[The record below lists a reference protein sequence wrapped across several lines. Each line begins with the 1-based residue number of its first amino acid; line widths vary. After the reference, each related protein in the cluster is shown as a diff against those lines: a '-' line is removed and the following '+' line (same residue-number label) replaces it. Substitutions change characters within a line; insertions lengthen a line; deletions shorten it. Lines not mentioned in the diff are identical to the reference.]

1 MGERMPSP
9 PVVLILAGHDPT
21 GGAGLVADS
30 EAVAACGGWGV
41 TIPTALTVQSCR
53 DVKRVVPVPAR
64 LVREMGDALDEF
76 AIAAIKVGLIA
87 SVDVLDSVVDIV
99 RAHPGVPVVVDPV
112 LKAGGGSEL
121 STDALLD
128 AFRARLLPLV
138 DILTPNRLELARLA
152 GSDATDDPARAAQ
165 LLALGCRA
173 ILVTGTDAP
182 EAEVPVDQVQQVLY
196 SGEQSIRWQWPR
208 LSGHYHG
215 SGCTLA
221 AALAARLAGGEP
233 LQIACEQAQSFTW
246 QALANGWRPGSH
258 QSLPRRIGSDAGDS
272 FVLTDGKE
280 RLLGSGSDWPC
291 ITEADRMTRGMTNSG
306 EMLVNQGLS
315 NTDEKVIPDS
325 IHSLEASGGN
335 PLDLRFSD
343 SKEAFMTTSAQL
355 FEQACRH
362 IPGGVNS
369 PVRAFKGLHRP
380 PVFMERAK
388 GAYLY
393 DVEGKRYVDY
403 VGSWGPMITGHADPD
418 VLGAVRARLDNG
430 LSFGTPTAIETT
442 MADLIC
448 DMIPSIEMVRMVNSG
463 TEATMS
469 AIRLARGFT
478 GRDKIVKFEG
488 NYHGHSD
495 SLLVKAGSGALTHG
509 EPSSPGVPASLADH
523 TITLSYND
531 LDAVEACF
539 EEIGSEIA
547 CIIVEPV
554 AGNMNCIPPQPG
566 FLETLRRVC
575 TEYGSVLIF
584 DEVMTGFRVAM
595 GGAQAH
601 YGIEPDLTCLGKIV
615 GGGMPVGAFGGKREV
630 MEQISPLGPVYQ
642 AGTLS
647 GNPLAMAAGIALLTK
662 LREPGFHD
670 ALAQRVETL
679 CHGLQERADAAGVD
693 MITQRVGGMFGLF
706 FTGQSRV
713 DNFAQAT
720 ACDADAF
727 RRFFSAM
734 LDEGVYLAPSA
745 YEAGFMSSAH
755 SPEDIQVTL
764 DAAVKAFD
772 RVRQG

>member
-1 MGERMPSP
+1 MAGATNVQP
-9 PVVLILAGHDPT
+9 PVVLVLAGHDPT
-21 GGAGLVADS
+21 GGAGIMADG
-30 EAVAACGGWGV
+30 EAIAACGGWALTV
-41 TIPTALTVQSCR
+41 PTALTMQDCR
-53 DVKRVVPVPAR
+53 DVHRVVPVPAE
-64 LVREMGDALDEF
+64 LIREMTARLSGFRL
-76 AIAAIKVGLIA
+76 AAIKVGLLA
-87 SVDVLDSVVDIV
+87 SRETLDAVVDIIKA
-99 RAHPGVPVVVDPV
+99 RPGIPVVVDPV
-112 LKAGGGSEL
+112 LKAGGGKEL
-121 STDALLD
+121 STSALVEV
-128 AFRARLLPLV
+128 FRSRLLPLV
-138 DILTPNRLELARLA
+138 DILTPNRLELERLA
-152 GSDATDDPARAAQ
+152 GTEPQDDEARARR

-173 ILVTGTDAP
+173 VLVTGSDDP
-182 EAEVPVDQVQQVLY
+182 SSDVPQDVVEQMLY
-196 SGEQSIRWQWPR
+196 TSEQSRAWRWPR
-208 LSGHYHG
+208 LAGSFHG

-221 AALAARLAGGEP
+221 AALAARLAAGEP
-233 LQIACEQAQSFTW
+233 LAAACEQAQRFTW
-246 QALANGWRPGSH
+246 QALAKAWQPGNAQALPRRTASQGSWHDPVQGVAKAPSMSEDHRNFTTHSKVIQEVIHRPGSV
-258 QSLPRRIGSDAGDS
+258 SLALP
-272 FVLTDGKE
+272 VT
-280 RLLGSGSDWPC
+280 
-291 ITEADRMTRGMTNSG
+291 
-306 EMLVNQGLS
+306 GLH
-315 NTDEKVIPDS
+315 
-325 IHSLEASGGN
+325 HS
-335 PLDLRFSD
+335 RD
-343 SKEAFMTTSAQL
+343 SKEAYMTTSETL
-355 FEQACRH
+355 FEQARRH

-380 PVFMERAK
+380 PVFMERAQ
-388 GAYLY
+388 GAYLF

-418 VLGAVRARLDNG
+418 VLGAVRSRLDHG

-442 MADLIC
+442 MAELIC
-448 DMIPSIEMVRMVNSG
+448 EMIPTIELVRMVNSG

-469 AIRLARGFT
+469 AIRLARGYT

-509 EPSSPGVPASLADH
+509 EPSSPGVPASLAEH

-531 LDAVEACF
+531 LDEVEACF

-584 DEVMTGFRVAM
+584 DEVMTGFRVAL

-601 YGIEPDLTCLGKIV
+601 FGIEPDLTCLGKIV
-615 GGGMPVGAFGGKREV
+615 GGGMPVGAFGGKRAI

-706 FTGQSRV
+706 FTGQTRV

-720 ACDADAF
+720 ACDAEAF
-727 RRFFSAM
+727 RRFFAAM
-734 LDEGVYLAPSA
+734 LEEGVYLAPSA

-755 SPEDIQVTL
+755 TPEDIQFTL
-764 DAAVKAFD
+764 DAAEKAFA
-772 RVRQG
+772 RVR